1 MGSGQPRSADG
12 HEREEIDRTYGHLVA
27 GADANERELL
37 DAFDTDPRRLGR
49 YVDAEDERDA
59 A

>member
-1 MGSGQPRSADG
+1 M
-12 HEREEIDRTYGHLVA
+12 IDRTYGHLVA

-37 DAFDTDPRRLGR
+37 DAFDADSDRLGR
-49 YVDAEDERDA
+49 YLDAEDEQDA